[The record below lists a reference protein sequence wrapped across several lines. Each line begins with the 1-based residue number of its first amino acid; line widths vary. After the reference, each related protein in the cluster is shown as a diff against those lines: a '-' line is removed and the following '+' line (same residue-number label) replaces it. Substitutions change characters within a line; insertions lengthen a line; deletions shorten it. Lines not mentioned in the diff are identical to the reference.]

1 MKNRRKIFAL
11 VLILCCV
18 FLGLSFYVSAMAGR
32 DTIPE
37 AESIAFSPQAVPEE
51 APAEDPRPPRFALLP
66 GSGIRPG
73 DPLTVGY
80 SDDFQKTENRDFR
93 GTGDRNFRALLLDSR
108 GKLLGEAPF
117 FNLGLDEEGW
127 EIKAAVLA
135 VPSTAGSGPALIRI
149 EGAEGETVK
158 DLPLVIEKRDFV
170 SERLVLNEA
179 NTEIRTKPDPQKTAE
194 AEQLWAI
201 LSHTGST
208 VYTSGPFI
216 PPVTSTRRT
225 SFFGDRRVYQYVSGA
240 TSTSIHA
247 GIDYGV
253 PTGTEVRACAAG
265 RVVLARFRI
274 VTGNSVILEHMPG
287 VYSIYYHLDRIS
299 AGEGQLVGAGTLL
312 GLSGSTGLSTGPHL
326 HWEIRAAGE
335 NSDPDAFMSG
345 AVLDKSAV
353 LSNLLEY

>member
-1 MKNRRKIFAL
+1 MKRTQAFGL
-11 VLILCCV
+11 FFFFLGV
-18 FLGLSFYVSAMAGR
+18 FSGLSFPVSAMAEQDKAPDAVSGVV
-32 DTIPE
+32 
-37 AESIAFSPQAVPEE
+37 SSQAVPEK
-51 APAEDPRPPRFALLP
+51 APAEPPVEDLRPPRFALLP
-66 GSGIRPG
+66 GSAIRPG
-73 DPLTVGY
+73 DPVTIGY
-80 SDDFQKTENRDFR
+80 SDDFR
-93 GTGDRNFRALLLDSR
+93 GGGDGDFRALLLDSR
-108 GKLLGEAPF
+108 GKVLGKAPL
-117 FNLGLDEEGW
+117 FNLGMDEDGW
-127 EIKAAVLA
+127 DVKAAVLA
-135 VPSTAGSGPALIRI
+135 VPSTAASGPAVIRI
-149 EGAEGETVK
+149 EGAAGTVK

-170 SERLVLNEA
+170 SERLFLDQA
-179 NTEIRTKPDPQKTAE
+179 NTDIRTKPDPQKTAE

-201 LSHTGST
+201 LSHTGSMA
-208 VYTSGPFI
+208 YASGPFI

-225 SFFGDRRVYQYVSGA
+225 SFFGDRRVYQYVSGD

-247 GIDYGV
+247 GVDYGV

-299 AGEGQLVGAGTLL
+299 AGEGRMVSAGTLL

-335 NSDPDAFMSG
+335 NCDPDAFVSR
-345 AVLDKSAV
+345 AVLDKNAI